1 MGEKFDQVAQLYN
14 LEASVRRNDFDH
26 FKLSLEQ
33 STKQNVLNICRD
45 SFSDFSRVEQSF
57 RPFFNQECLSQAFD
71 SKADNEMIIELRD
84 SKVNR
89 SELDAFKD
97 VIMNLNKKIKQIA
110 AVQNSQANA
119 INKHKKNE
127 SLSRNSK
134 IVSNWIN
141 STDPDFKKP
150 CKNSIV
156 LNMTQLDD
164 SVFN

>member
-1 MGEKFDQVAQLYN
+1 
-14 LEASVRRNDFDH
+14 
-26 FKLSLEQ
+26 
-33 STKQNVLNICRD
+33 
-45 SFSDFSRVEQSF
+45 
-57 RPFFNQECLSQAFD
+57 
-71 SKADNEMIIELRD
+71 MIIELRD

-89 SELDAFKD
+89 SELEAIKD
-97 VIMNLNKKIKQIA
+97 VIMNLNKKIKQVA
-110 AVQNSQANA
+110 AVQSSQAGA

-150 CKNSIV
+150 CKNNFV
-156 LNMTQLDD
+156 LNITQIDN